1 MTIQE
6 KLAILREKMK
16 ENNMDI
22 YMIPTA
28 DFHQSEYV
36 GEYFKARSYMS
47 GFTGSAG
54 TLVVTLTE
62 AGLWTD
68 GRYFIQAEQQLAGS
82 TITLYRMSEEG
93 VPTVKEFVE
102 DKLPQ
107 GGVIGFDGR
116 VLSSADGAAYA
127 KIAEKKQ
134 GSLSVAKDLVNEI
147 WTDRP
152 QLPTEKV
159 WILTDEY
166 SGETTASKLGRIRE
180 VMKEKGA
187 QVHLISSLYDIAWIL
202 NLRGNDISHVPVFLS
217 FLMIEE
223 DACTLF
229 IHAETLTDEVRAYL
243 ADNDITVCAYDEIYD
258 AAAKLA
264 ADKVMLMDEHT
275 INYRIRMAFP
285 EGLKVVD
292 DLNPSERMKAIKNA
306 TELKNT
312 RIAHLKDG
320 VAVTKFMYWLKTH
333 VGKEYITEYTAG
345 KYLDS
350 LRAEQEN
357 FLDLSFDN
365 ISAYGA
371 NAAMMH
377 YSAKEETA
385 AELKP
390 EGFLLVDS
398 GGHYYEGTT
407 DITITFVLGPLTD
420 KQKLHFTTV

>member
-134 GSLSVAKDLVNEI
+134 SSLSVAKDLVNEI

-187 QVHLISSLYDIAWIL
+187 QAHLISSLYDIAWIL

-217 FLMIEE
+217 FLLIEE
-223 DACTLF
+223 DACKLF

-258 AAAKLA
+258 AAEKIA

-275 INYRIRMAFP
+275 INYRIRN
-285 EGLKVVD
+285 GTSGRLK
-292 DLNPSERMKAIKNA
+292 SCR
-306 TELKNT
+306 
-312 RIAHLKDG
+312 
-320 VAVTKFMYWLKTH
+320 
-333 VGKEYITEYTAG
+333 
-345 KYLDS
+345 
-350 LRAEQEN
+350 
-357 FLDLSFDN
+357 
-365 ISAYGA
+365 
-371 NAAMMH
+371 
-377 YSAKEETA
+377 
-385 AELKP
+385 
-390 EGFLLVDS
+390 
-398 GGHYYEGTT
+398 
-407 DITITFVLGPLTD
+407 
-420 KQKLHFTTV
+420 

>member
-6 KLAILREKMK
+6 KLAVLREKMK

-36 GEYFKARSYMS
+36 GEYFKSRSYMS

-116 VLSSADGAAYA
+116 VLSSADGAVYA

-134 GSLSVAKDLVNEI
+134 GSLFVAKDLVNEI

-229 IHAETLTDEVRAYL
+229 IHAETPD
-243 ADNDITVCAYDEIYD
+243 
-258 AAAKLA
+258 
-264 ADKVMLMDEHT
+264 
-275 INYRIRMAFP
+275 
-285 EGLKVVD
+285 
-292 DLNPSERMKAIKNA
+292 
-306 TELKNT
+306 
-312 RIAHLKDG
+312 
-320 VAVTKFMYWLKTH
+320 
-333 VGKEYITEYTAG
+333 
-345 KYLDS
+345 
-350 LRAEQEN
+350 
-357 FLDLSFDN
+357 
-365 ISAYGA
+365 
-371 NAAMMH
+371 
-377 YSAKEETA
+377 
-385 AELKP
+385 
-390 EGFLLVDS
+390 
-398 GGHYYEGTT
+398 
-407 DITITFVLGPLTD
+407 
-420 KQKLHFTTV
+420 

>member
-134 GSLSVAKDLVNEI
+134 SSLSVAKDLVNEI

-166 SGETTASKLGRIRE
+166 SGE
-180 VMKEKGA
+180 
-187 QVHLISSLYDIAWIL
+187 
-202 NLRGNDISHVPVFLS
+202 
-217 FLMIEE
+217 
-223 DACTLF
+223 
-229 IHAETLTDEVRAYL
+229 
-243 ADNDITVCAYDEIYD
+243 
-258 AAAKLA
+258 
-264 ADKVMLMDEHT
+264 
-275 INYRIRMAFP
+275 
-285 EGLKVVD
+285 
-292 DLNPSERMKAIKNA
+292 
-306 TELKNT
+306 
-312 RIAHLKDG
+312 
-320 VAVTKFMYWLKTH
+320 
-333 VGKEYITEYTAG
+333 
-345 KYLDS
+345 
-350 LRAEQEN
+350 
-357 FLDLSFDN
+357 
-365 ISAYGA
+365 
-371 NAAMMH
+371 
-377 YSAKEETA
+377 
-385 AELKP
+385 
-390 EGFLLVDS
+390 
-398 GGHYYEGTT
+398 GTT
-407 DITITFVLGPLTD
+407 
-420 KQKLHFTTV
+420 